1 MPRRFACYVHRSTA
15 ARNTHP
21 RERYAPASILSQ
33 ARHDIAWKAAFGLAT
48 LGYVASG
55 FLAAVHRRHSRIPP
69 RAQKPSLSPSLGE
82 PTPTPPNA
90 YTTAAA
96 ATAEANMLTDPGH
109 SQPKSSSP
117 FPRQSPS
124 GIWKEGSA
132 DVATL
137 FSPSNFLEPAAPETF
152 LELDPAGFFSSSGVG
167 ATKGSCAAAASGRNG
182 RTPPSQLGFNCW
194 SKLEPSR
201 EPCTDE
207 IPWSD
212 LVFWLGNA
220 STGEVVCSCAQCA
233 RRAMRCSNGN
243 LMRHRYSPYQQ
254 QQQQQQQR
262 RVSSRVPVINMPR
275 IEGVN

>member
-1 MPRRFACYVHRSTA
+1 
-15 ARNTHP
+15 
-21 RERYAPASILSQ
+21 
-33 ARHDIAWKAAFGLAT
+33 
-48 LGYVASG
+48 
-55 FLAAVHRRHSRIPP
+55 
-69 RAQKPSLSPSLGE
+69 
-82 PTPTPPNA
+82 
-90 YTTAAA
+90 
-96 ATAEANMLTDPGH
+96 MLTDPGH
-109 SQPKSSSP
+109 SQPKSASP

-124 GIWKEGSA
+124 SGAGFLKEGSA

-137 FSPSNFLEPAAPETF
+137 FSPANFLEPAAPETF
-152 LELDPAGFFSSSGVG
+152 LELDPAGFFSSSGTG
-167 ATKGSCAAAASGRNG
+167 ATKGSCAAAANGRNR